1 VGAGASALLTCACLL
16 LVAGCGSGG
25 SSSETASPDVQLP
38 KLTPAQRAPKG
49 ASTLE
54 REIYRQFPP
63 PKPNPGAK
71 GSAEAIAAGEKACR
85 GKSPVEVKEE
95 FFAAARSRL
104 LADQEKMIDEIG
116 SFEQRS
122 RTEPG
127 FTAGQLAGGTYE
139 ATLPEAVA
147 IYGYQGCVY
156 SLAKG
161 LKHELAQEPKN
172 PK

>member
-1 VGAGASALLTCACLL
+1 M
-16 LVAGCGSGG
+16 
-25 SSSETASPDVQLP
+25 
-38 KLTPAQRAPKG
+38 G

-63 PKPNPGAK
+63 PKSNPEAK
-71 GSAEAIAAGEKACR
+71 GSAKAIAAGEKACR

-95 FFAAARSRL
+95 FFAEANSRL
-104 LADQEKMIDEIG
+104 LADQEKMINEIG
-116 SFEQRS
+116 RYEKRS
-122 RTEPG
+122 RTEPS
-127 FTAGQLAGGTYE
+127 FTAGQLAAGTYE

-161 LKHELAQEPKN
+161 LKHELAQERRN
-172 PK
+172 PR

>member
-16 LVAGCGSGG
+16 LFAGCGSGG
-25 SSSETASPDVQLP
+25 TSSETASPDVQLP

-63 PKPNPGAK
+63 PKANPEAS
-71 GSAEAIAAGEKACR
+71 GSAKAIAAGERACR

-116 SFEQRS
+116 RFEQRS

-127 FTAGQLAGGTYE
+127 FTAGQLAAGTYE

-161 LKHELAQEPKN
+161 LKRELAQGPKN